1 MKMLIAI
8 LKDNHAEPVSQAL
21 TAANFRVTRVA
32 STSGFL
38 RRGVVTLFL
47 GIEDEQVEDAIE
59 IIRSAAPESDNPQD
73 TRATIFVTPVKKFT
87 QI

>member
-47 GIEDEQVEDAIE
+47 GIEDGQVDEAIE
-59 IIRSAAPESDNPQD
+59 IIRATAPEADNPQD
-73 TRATIFVTPVKKFT
+73 ARATIFVTPVKKFV

>member
-8 LKDNHAEPVSQAL
+8 LKDNHAETVSQAL

-47 GIEDEQVEDAIE
+47 GIEDEQVDDAIE
-59 IIRSAAPESDNPQD
+59 IIRSAAPAMDNPQD
-73 TRATIFVTPVKKFT
+73 TRATIFVTSVKKFV

>member
-8 LKDNHAEPVSQAL
+8 LKDSYAETVSQAL

-47 GIEDEQVEDAIE
+47 GIEDEQVDDAIE
-59 IIRSAAPESDNPQD
+59 IIRSATPEADNPQD
-73 TRATIFVTPVKKFT
+73 TRATIFVTPVKKMV